1 MPRPVALDHNFPEPI
16 LACVTPWLPEVE
28 LAWVRSIGPG
38 LGDVEDHE
46 LIYALR
52 EHGYPVLVTNNW
64 KMENDARVLVALERT
79 RMSLLTLKKA
89 GDDAIFATGV
99 LLRDLVPL
107 LSTHVPRGQIF
118 RASPSRIQP
127 RRALALLERV
137 AEQQG
142 TSAEQLLRDL
152 SP

>member
-16 LACVTPWLPEVE
+16 LDCVRPWLPEVD

-38 LGDVEDHE
+38 LGDVDDHE
-46 LIYALR
+46 LLYALR
-52 EHGYPVLVTNNW
+52 ERGYPVLVTNNW
-64 KMENDARVLVALERT
+64 KMDARVLVALERT
-79 RMSLLTLKKA
+79 RMSVLTLRKA

-107 LSTHVPRGQIF
+107 LRTQAPRGQIF

-127 RRALALLERV
+127 RRARALLERV

-152 SP
+152 SR